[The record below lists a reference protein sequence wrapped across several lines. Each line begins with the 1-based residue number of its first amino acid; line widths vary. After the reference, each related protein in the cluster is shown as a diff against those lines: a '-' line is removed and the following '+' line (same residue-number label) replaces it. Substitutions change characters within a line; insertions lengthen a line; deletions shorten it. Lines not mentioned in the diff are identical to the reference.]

1 MGRKPFVI
9 LLVLVVLLG
18 FSGGYLVRALQAEKV
33 KPLPAVDDTLDEP
46 DTAGSRAGFCCMTRG
61 SACVASEAP
70 TPCLKGGGWVFH
82 PLQSRCDAIC
92 DAMLR

>member
-18 FSGGYLVRALQAEKV
+18 FTGGYLLHALRAGEV
-33 KPLPAVDDTLDEP
+33 KTLPPVDDTLDEP
-46 DTAGSRAGFCCMTRG
+46 LAGSKAGFCCMTRG